1 MISAKRFLS
10 VFAFVLL
17 GISSL
22 GSAAQ
27 IWKGSSAF
35 VKIHDDG
42 SGQVLAG
49 GDVIFISKGGWVNDD
64 YEFLA
69 TGKIQHGDHEV
80 ELHGYVFHSGNLTF
94 NYDGQAHYVVKK
106 DSSIT
111 HSRRSS
117 AFCRPENPSTAGFN
131 YIELL
136 IEDRGDYTLA
146 IEWNRP
152 KGLEDVEEFPVEYFD
167 DMTMYGFITEKGD
180 PILSFYNE
188 DDIDGARVELRLD
201 KRIVPLGCSKTSEAR

>member
-1 MISAKRFLS
+1 MILTKRFLS

-17 GISSL
+17 GISSFA
-22 GSAAQ
+22 SAAQ
-27 IWKGSSAF
+27 IWKGSTAF

-42 SGQVLAG
+42 SGQVLVG
-49 GDVIFISKGGWVNDD
+49 GDVIFINKGGWVIDD

-69 TGKIQHGDHEV
+69 VGKIHHGDHEV
-80 ELHGYVFHSGNLTF
+80 EIHGYVFNSGNLSF
-94 NYDGQAHYVVKK
+94 NYNGQAHYVVKK
-106 DSSIT
+106 DASIT
-111 HSRRSS
+111 HNRRSS
-117 AFCRPENPSTAGFN
+117 AYCRPENPSTAGFN

-152 KGLEDVEEFPVEYFD
+152 VGREDVEEFPVEYFD
-167 DMTMYGFITEKGD
+167 DMTMYGFIAEKGD

-188 DDIDGARVELRLD
+188 DDFDGARVELTLD
-201 KRIVPLGCSKTSEAR
+201 KSIVSLVCVQTSGAR